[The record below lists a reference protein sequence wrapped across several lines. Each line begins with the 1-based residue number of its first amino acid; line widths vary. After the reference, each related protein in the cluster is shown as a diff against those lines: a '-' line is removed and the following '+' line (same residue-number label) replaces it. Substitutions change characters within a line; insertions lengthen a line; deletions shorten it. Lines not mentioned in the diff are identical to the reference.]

1 MKTGLIVCLS
11 LILACARP
19 GAGMAQSERTVSEIM
34 PLEMPA
40 DLDPARVKLG
50 KKLFHEPRLSGDN
63 SISCAHCHGLD
74 SGGVDNL
81 KHSFGV
87 NGAEGGINTPTV
99 YNSGLSIAQFW
110 NGRAPTLEDQ
120 INGPIHNPIEMNSN
134 WDQIIAKLKE
144 DPAYVAAFAAI
155 YGENGL
161 TADHIRNAIA
171 EFERSL
177 VTIDSPFDRY
187 LRGDKNALSEQARKG
202 YELFRSYGCIS
213 CHQGANVGGNMFQV
227 LGIFGDYFRDRGNP
241 SDADLGREAIT
252 GKPGDLHKVKVP
264 SLHLVT
270 LTAPYFHDGSAQTLP
285 EAIHVMVKYQ
295 LGRQISDTDTALIIE
310 FLKSLVGRLEPAGDR
325 Q

>member
-1 MKTGLIVCLS
+1 MKTGLMICLT
-11 LILACARP
+11 LILVCARS
-19 GAGMAQSERTVSEIM
+19 GIVLAQSERTISEIM

-40 DLDPARVKLG
+40 DLDPAKITLG
-50 KKLFHEPRLSGDN
+50 KKLFHETRLSGDN

-74 SGGVDNL
+74 TGGVDNL

-110 NGRAPTLEDQ
+110 NGRAATLEDQ
-120 INGPIHNPIEMNSN
+120 VNGPTHNPIEMNSN
-134 WDQIIAKLKE
+134 WDQIIGKLKD
-144 DPAYVAAFAAI
+144 DPAYVAAFNAI

-241 SDADLGREAIT
+241 TDADLGRKAIT
-252 GKPGDLHKVKVP
+252 GKASDLHKFKVP
-264 SLHLVT
+264 SLRLVT

-295 LGRQISDTDTALIIE
+295 LGRQISDADTALIIE
-310 FLKSLVGRLEPAGDR
+310 FLKSLVGKLEPAGDNP
-325 Q
+325 